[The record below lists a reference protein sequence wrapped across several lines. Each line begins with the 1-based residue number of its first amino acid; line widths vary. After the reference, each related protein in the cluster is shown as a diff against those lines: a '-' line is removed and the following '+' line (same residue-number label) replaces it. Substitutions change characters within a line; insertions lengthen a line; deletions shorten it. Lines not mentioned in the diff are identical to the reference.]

1 MQHLSINLRVH
12 EKLYLKDPLSSELGK
27 KIVQHGVAL
36 IESLG
41 FEEFTFKKL
50 GVDIQS
56 NESSIYRYFESKH
69 QLLLYLINWYW
80 SWMEYQLVFST
91 SGIADAQ
98 EKLGIAVSLLTQKW
112 PDGTLVACINAAQLQ
127 RVIIT
132 EAPKAMHTKSIDQE
146 NEDGLFGVYKRV
158 IQRVSDMVTALN
170 PNYAYPHM
178 LITTVVEGAHQM
190 RFFAD
195 HLPTITDQV
204 ADEAHLVESFY
215 RDLIQKAILDE

>member
-1 MQHLSINLRVH
+1 VH
-12 EKLYLKDPLSSELGK
+12 EKLYLKDPLSSDLGK
-27 KIVQHGVAL
+27 KIVKHGVAM

-50 GVDIQS
+50 GAEIQS

-80 SWMEYQLVFST
+80 SWMEYQIVFST
-91 SGIADAQ
+91 SSMTDAPLKLNKAIA
-98 EKLGIAVSLLTQKW
+98 LLTQKW
-112 PDGTLVACINAAQLQ
+112 PDNSLVAGINAAQLQ

-132 EAPKAMHTKSIDQE
+132 EAPKAMHTKSIDKE
-146 NEDGLFGVYKRV
+146 NEEGLFGVYKRV
-158 IQRVSDMVTALN
+158 IKRVSDMVMDIN
-170 PNYAYPHM
+170 PKYAYPHM

-204 ADEAHLVESFY
+204 DNQAPFVESFY
-215 RDLIQKAILDE
+215 QDLIQKTIIR

>member
-1 MQHLSINLRVH
+1 MQHLSINLTVH
-12 EKLYLKDPLSSELGK
+12 EKLYLKDPLSSDLGK
-27 KIVQHGVAL
+27 KIVKHGVAM

-50 GVDIQS
+50 GAEIQS

-80 SWMEYQLVFST
+80 SWMEYQIVFST
-91 SGIADAQ
+91 SSMTDAPLKLNRAIA
-98 EKLGIAVSLLTQKW
+98 LLTQKW
-112 PDGTLVACINAAQLQ
+112 PDNSLVAGINAAQLQ

-132 EAPKAMHTKSIDQE
+132 EAPKAMHTKSIDKE
-146 NEDGLFGVYKRV
+146 NEEGLFGVYKRV
-158 IQRVSDMVTALN
+158 IQRVSDMVMDIN
-170 PNYAYPHM
+170 PKYAYPHM

-204 ADEAHLVESFY
+204 DNQAPFVESFY
-215 RDLIQKAILDE
+215 QDLIQKTIIR

>member
-1 MQHLSINLRVH
+1 MQHLSINLTVH

-27 KIVQHGVAL
+27 KIVKHGVAM

-50 GVDIQS
+50 GAEIQS

-80 SWMEYQLVFST
+80 SWMEYQIVFST
-91 SGIADAQ
+91 SSMTDAPLKLNKAIA
-98 EKLGIAVSLLTQKW
+98 LLTQKW
-112 PDGTLVACINAAQLQ
+112 PDNSLVAGINAAQLQ

-132 EAPKAMHTKSIDQE
+132 EAPKAMHTKSIDKE
-146 NEDGLFGVYKRV
+146 NEEGLFGVYKRV
-158 IQRVSDMVTALN
+158 IQRVSDMVMDIN
-170 PNYAYPHM
+170 PRYAYPHM

-204 ADEAHLVESFY
+204 DNQAPFVESFY
-215 RDLIQKAILDE
+215 QDLIQKTIIR

>member
-1 MQHLSINLRVH
+1 MQHLSINLTVH
-12 EKLYLKDPLSSELGK
+12 EKLYLKDPLSSDLGK
-27 KIVQHGVAL
+27 KIVKQGVAM

-50 GVDIQS
+50 GADIQS

-80 SWMEYQLVFST
+80 SWMEYQIVFST
-91 SGIADAQ
+91 SSMTDAPLKLNRAIA
-98 EKLGIAVSLLTQKW
+98 LLTQKW
-112 PDGTLVACINAAQLQ
+112 PDNSLVAGINAAQLQ

-132 EAPKAMHTKSIDQE
+132 EAPKAMHTKSIDKE
-146 NEDGLFGVYKRV
+146 NEEGLFGVYKRV
-158 IQRVSDMVTALN
+158 IQRVSDIVMDIN
-170 PNYAYPHM
+170 PRYAYPHM

-204 ADEAHLVESFY
+204 DNQAPFVESFY
-215 RDLIQKAILDE
+215 QDLIQKTIIR

>member
-1 MQHLSINLRVH
+1 MQHLSINLTVH
-12 EKLYLKDPLSSELGK
+12 EKLYLKDPLSSDLGK
-27 KIVQHGVAL
+27 KIVKHGVAM

-50 GVDIQS
+50 GAEIQS

-80 SWMEYQLVFST
+80 SWMEYQIVFST
-91 SGIADAQ
+91 SSMTDAPLKLNKAIA
-98 EKLGIAVSLLTQKW
+98 LLTQKW
-112 PDGTLVACINAAQLQ
+112 PDNSLVAGINAAQLQ

-132 EAPKAMHTKSIDQE
+132 EAPKAMHTKSIDKE
-146 NEDGLFGVYKRV
+146 NEEGLFGVYKRV
-158 IQRVSDMVTALN
+158 IQRVSDMVMDIN
-170 PNYAYPHM
+170 PKYAYPHM

-204 ADEAHLVESFY
+204 DNQAPFVESFY
-215 RDLIQKAILDE
+215 QDLIQKTIIR

>member
-1 MQHLSINLRVH
+1 MQHLSINLTVH

-27 KIVQHGVAL
+27 KIVKHGVAM

-50 GVDIQS
+50 GAEIQS

-80 SWMEYQLVFST
+80 SWMEYQIVFST
-91 SGIADAQ
+91 SSMTDAPLKLNRAIA
-98 EKLGIAVSLLTQKW
+98 LLTQKW
-112 PDGTLVACINAAQLQ
+112 PDNSLVAGINAAQLQ

-132 EAPKAMHTKSIDQE
+132 EAPKAMHTKSIDKE
-146 NEDGLFGVYKRV
+146 NEEGLFGVYKRV
-158 IQRVSDMVTALN
+158 IQRVSDMVMDIN
-170 PNYAYPHM
+170 PRYAYPHM

-204 ADEAHLVESFY
+204 DNQAPFVESFY
-215 RDLIQKAILDE
+215 QDLIQKTIIR

>member
-1 MQHLSINLRVH
+1 MQHLSINLTVH
-12 EKLYLKDPLSSELGK
+12 EKLYLKDPLSSDLGK
-27 KIVQHGVAL
+27 KIVKHGVAM

-50 GVDIQS
+50 GAEIQS

-80 SWMEYQLVFST
+80 SWMEYQIVFST
-91 SGIADAQ
+91 SSMTDAPLKLNKAIA
-98 EKLGIAVSLLTQKW
+98 LLTQKW
-112 PDGTLVACINAAQLQ
+112 PDNSLVAGINAAQLQ

-132 EAPKAMHTKSIDQE
+132 EAPKAMHTKSIDKE
-146 NEDGLFGVYKRV
+146 NEEGLFGVYKRV
-158 IQRVSDMVTALN
+158 IKRVSDMVMDIN
-170 PNYAYPHM
+170 PKYAYPHM

-204 ADEAHLVESFY
+204 DNQAPFVESFY
-215 RDLIQKAILDE
+215 QDLIQKTIIR

>member
-1 MQHLSINLRVH
+1 M
-12 EKLYLKDPLSSELGK
+12 
-27 KIVQHGVAL
+27 

-50 GVDIQS
+50 GAEIQS

-80 SWMEYQLVFST
+80 SWMEYQIVFST
-91 SGIADAQ
+91 SSMTDAPLKLNKAIA
-98 EKLGIAVSLLTQKW
+98 LLTQKW
-112 PDGTLVACINAAQLQ
+112 PDNSLVAGINAAQLQ

-132 EAPKAMHTKSIDQE
+132 EAPKAMHTKSIDKE
-146 NEDGLFGVYKRV
+146 NEEGLFGVYKRV
-158 IQRVSDMVTALN
+158 IQRVSDMVMDIN
-170 PNYAYPHM
+170 PKYAYPHM

-204 ADEAHLVESFY
+204 DNQAPFVESFY
-215 RDLIQKAILDE
+215 QDLIQKTIIR

>member
-1 MQHLSINLRVH
+1 MQHLSINLTVH

-27 KIVQHGVAL
+27 KIVKHGVAM

-50 GVDIQS
+50 GAEIQS

-80 SWMEYQLVFST
+80 SWMEYQIVFST
-91 SGIADAQ
+91 SSMTDAPLKLNTAIA
-98 EKLGIAVSLLTQKW
+98 LLTQKW
-112 PDGTLVACINAAQLQ
+112 PDNSLVAGINAAQLQ

-132 EAPKAMHTKSIDQE
+132 EAPKAMHTKSIDKE
-146 NEDGLFGVYKRV
+146 NEEGLFGVYKRV
-158 IQRVSDMVTALN
+158 IQRVSDMVMDIN
-170 PNYAYPHM
+170 PKYAYPHM
-178 LITTVVEGAHQM
+178 LITTVVEGSHQM

-204 ADEAHLVESFY
+204 DNQAPFVESFY
-215 RDLIQKAILDE
+215 QDLIQKTIIR

>member
-1 MQHLSINLRVH
+1 MQHLSINLTVH
-12 EKLYLKDPLSSELGK
+12 EKLYLKDPLSSDLGK
-27 KIVQHGVAL
+27 KIVKHGVAM

-50 GVDIQS
+50 GAEIQS

-80 SWMEYQLVFST
+80 SWMEYQIVFST
-91 SGIADAQ
+91 SSMTDAPLKLNRAIA
-98 EKLGIAVSLLTQKW
+98 LLTQKW
-112 PDGTLVACINAAQLQ
+112 PDNSLVAGINAAQLQ

-132 EAPKAMHTKSIDQE
+132 EAPKAMHTKSIDKE
-146 NEDGLFGVYKRV
+146 NEEGLFGVYKRV
-158 IQRVSDMVTALN
+158 IQRVSDMVMDIN
-170 PNYAYPHM
+170 PRYAYPHM

-204 ADEAHLVESFY
+204 DNQAPFVESFY
-215 RDLIQKAILDE
+215 QDLIQKTIIR

>member
-1 MQHLSINLRVH
+1 MQHLSINLTVH
-12 EKLYLKDPLSSELGK
+12 EKLYLKDPLSSDLGK
-27 KIVQHGVAL
+27 KIVKHGVAM

-50 GVDIQS
+50 GAEIQS

-80 SWMEYQLVFST
+80 SWMEYQIVFST
-91 SGIADAQ
+91 SSMTDAPLKLNTAIA
-98 EKLGIAVSLLTQKW
+98 LLTQKW
-112 PDGTLVACINAAQLQ
+112 PDNSLVAGINAAQLQ

-132 EAPKAMHTKSIDQE
+132 EAPKAMHTKSIDKE
-146 NEDGLFGVYKRV
+146 NEEGLFGVYKRV
-158 IQRVSDMVTALN
+158 IQRVSDMVMDIN
-170 PNYAYPHM
+170 PKYAYPHM

-204 ADEAHLVESFY
+204 DNQAPFVESFY
-215 RDLIQKAILDE
+215 QDLIQKTIIR

>member
-1 MQHLSINLRVH
+1 MQHLSINLTVH
-12 EKLYLKDPLSSELGK
+12 EKLYLKDPLSSDLGK
-27 KIVQHGVAL
+27 KIVKQGVAM

-50 GVDIQS
+50 GADIQS

-80 SWMEYQLVFST
+80 SWMEYQIVFST
-91 SGIADAQ
+91 SSMTDAPLKLNKAIA
-98 EKLGIAVSLLTQKW
+98 LLTQKW
-112 PDGTLVACINAAQLQ
+112 PDNSLVAGINAAQLQ

-132 EAPKAMHTKSIDQE
+132 EAPKAMHTKSIDKE
-146 NEDGLFGVYKRV
+146 NEEGLFGVYKRV
-158 IQRVSDMVTALN
+158 IQRVSDIVMDIN
-170 PNYAYPHM
+170 PRYAYPHM

-204 ADEAHLVESFY
+204 DNQAPFVESFY
-215 RDLIQKAILDE
+215 QDLIQKTIIR

>member
-1 MQHLSINLRVH
+1 MQHLSINLTVH
-12 EKLYLKDPLSSELGK
+12 EKLYLKDPLSSDLGK
-27 KIVQHGVAL
+27 KIVKHGVAM

-50 GVDIQS
+50 GAEIQS

-80 SWMEYQLVFST
+80 SWMEYQIVFST
-91 SGIADAQ
+91 SSMTDAPLKLNKAIA
-98 EKLGIAVSLLTQKW
+98 LLTQKW
-112 PDGTLVACINAAQLQ
+112 PDNSLVAGINAAQLQ

-132 EAPKAMHTKSIDQE
+132 EAPKAMHTKSIDKE
-146 NEDGLFGVYKRV
+146 NEEGLFGVYKRV
-158 IQRVSDMVTALN
+158 IQRVSDMVMDIN
-170 PNYAYPHM
+170 PRYAYPHM

-204 ADEAHLVESFY
+204 DNQAPFVESFY
-215 RDLIQKAILDE
+215 QDLIQKTIIR

>member
-1 MQHLSINLRVH
+1 MQHLSINLTVH

-27 KIVQHGVAL
+27 KIVKHGVAM

-50 GVDIQS
+50 GADIQS

-69 QLLLYLINWYW
+69 QLLLYLINWYC
-80 SWMEYQLVFST
+80 SWMEYKLVFST
-91 SGIADAQ
+91 SSMTDAQ
-98 EKLGIAVSLLTQKW
+98 VKLNKAVALLTQKW
-112 PDGTLVACINAAQLQ
+112 PDNSLVAGINAAQLQ

-132 EAPKAMHTKSIDQE
+132 EAPKAMHTKSIDKE
-146 NEDGLFGVYKRV
+146 NEEGLFGVYKRV
-158 IQRVSDMVTALN
+158 IQRVSDMVIDVY
-170 PNYAYPHM
+170 PRYAYPHM

-204 ADEAHLVESFY
+204 ENQAQFVESFY
-215 RDLIQKAILDE
+215 QDLIQKTIIQ

>member
-1 MQHLSINLRVH
+1 MQHLSINLTVH

-27 KIVQHGVAL
+27 KIVKHGVAM

-50 GVDIQS
+50 GAEIQS

-80 SWMEYQLVFST
+80 SWMEYQIVFST
-91 SGIADAQ
+91 SSMTDAPLKLNRAIA
-98 EKLGIAVSLLTQKW
+98 LLTQKW
-112 PDGTLVACINAAQLQ
+112 PDNSLVAGINAAQLQ

-132 EAPKAMHTKSIDQE
+132 EAPKAMHTKSIDKE
-146 NEDGLFGVYKRV
+146 NEEGLFGVYKRV
-158 IQRVSDMVTALN
+158 IQRVSDMVMDIN
-170 PNYAYPHM
+170 PKYAYPHM

-204 ADEAHLVESFY
+204 DNQAPFVESFY
-215 RDLIQKAILDE
+215 QDLIQKTIIR

>member
-1 MQHLSINLRVH
+1 MQHLSINLTVH

-27 KIVQHGVAL
+27 KIVKHGVAM

-50 GVDIQS
+50 GAEIQS

-80 SWMEYQLVFST
+80 SWMEYQIVFST
-91 SGIADAQ
+91 SSMTDAPLKLNKAIA
-98 EKLGIAVSLLTQKW
+98 LLTQKW
-112 PDGTLVACINAAQLQ
+112 PDNSLVAGINAAQLQ

-132 EAPKAMHTKSIDQE
+132 EAPKAMHTKSIDKE
-146 NEDGLFGVYKRV
+146 NEEGLFGVYKRV
-158 IQRVSDMVTALN
+158 IQRVSDMVMDIN
-170 PNYAYPHM
+170 PKYAYPHM

-204 ADEAHLVESFY
+204 DNQAPFVESFY
-215 RDLIQKAILDE
+215 QDLIQKTIIR

>member
-1 MQHLSINLRVH
+1 MQKR
-12 EKLYLKDPLSSELGK
+12 E
-27 KIVQHGVAL
+27 KIVDL
-36 IESLG
+36 
-41 FEEFTFKKL
+41 
-50 GVDIQS
+50 IQS
-56 NESSIYRYFESKH
+56 V
-69 QLLLYLINWYW
+69 QLDREVTVMGWIRSFRNDRFIALNDG
-80 SWMEYQLVFST
+80 ST
-91 SGIADAQ
+91 I
-98 EKLGIAVSLLTQKW
+98 K
-112 PDGTLVACINAAQLQ
+112 TLQV
-127 RVIIT
+127 V
-132 EAPKAMHTKSIDQE
+132 IDQE

-215 RDLIQKAILDE
+215 RDLIQKAITR

>member
-1 MQHLSINLRVH
+1 MQHLSINLTVH

-27 KIVQHGVAL
+27 KIVKHGVAM

-50 GVDIQS
+50 GADIQS

-91 SGIADAQ
+91 SSMTDAQ
-98 EKLGIAVSLLTQKW
+98 VKLNKAVALLTQKW
-112 PDGTLVACINAAQLQ
+112 PDNSLVAGINAAQLQ

-132 EAPKAMHTKSIDQE
+132 EAPKAMHTKSIDKE
-146 NEDGLFGVYKRV
+146 NEEGLFGVYKRV
-158 IQRVSDMVTALN
+158 IQRVSDMVIDVN
-170 PNYAYPHM
+170 PRYAYPHM

-204 ADEAHLVESFY
+204 ENQAQFVESFY
-215 RDLIQKAILDE
+215 QDLIQKTIIQ

>member
-1 MQHLSINLRVH
+1 VH
-12 EKLYLKDPLSSELGK
+12 EKLYLKDPLSSDLGK
-27 KIVQHGVAL
+27 KIVKHGVAM

-50 GVDIQS
+50 GAEIQS

-80 SWMEYQLVFST
+80 SWMEYQIVFST
-91 SGIADAQ
+91 SSMTDAPLKLNKAIA
-98 EKLGIAVSLLTQKW
+98 LLTQKW
-112 PDGTLVACINAAQLQ
+112 PDNSLVAGINAAQLQ

-132 EAPKAMHTKSIDQE
+132 VAPKAMHTKSIDKE
-146 NEDGLFGVYKRV
+146 NEEGLFGVYKRV
-158 IQRVSDMVTALN
+158 IQRVSDMVMDIN
-170 PNYAYPHM
+170 PKYAYPHM

-204 ADEAHLVESFY
+204 DNQAPFVESFY
-215 RDLIQKAILDE
+215 QDLIQKTIIR

>member
-1 MQHLSINLRVH
+1 MQHLSINLTVH

-27 KIVQHGVAL
+27 KIVKHGVAM

-50 GVDIQS
+50 GAEIQS

-91 SGIADAQ
+91 SSMSDAQ
-98 EKLGIAVSLLTQKW
+98 VKLAKAIAILTQKW
-112 PDGTLVACINAAQLQ
+112 PDNSLVAGINAAQLQ

-132 EAPKAMHTKSIDQE
+132 ESPKAMHTKSIDKE
-146 NEDGLFGVYKRV
+146 NEEGLFGVYKRV
-158 IQRVSDMVTALN
+158 IQRVSDMVIDLN
-170 PNYAYPHM
+170 PKYAYPHM

-204 ADEAHLVESFY
+204 ENQAQLVELFY
-215 RDLIQKAILDE
+215 QDLIQKTII

>member
-1 MQHLSINLRVH
+1 MQHLSINLTVH
-12 EKLYLKDPLSSELGK
+12 EKLYLKDPLSSDLGK
-27 KIVQHGVAL
+27 KIVKHGVAM

-50 GVDIQS
+50 GAEIQS

-80 SWMEYQLVFST
+80 SWMEYQIVFST
-91 SGIADAQ
+91 SSMTDASLKLNRAIA
-98 EKLGIAVSLLTQKW
+98 LLTQKW
-112 PDGTLVACINAAQLQ
+112 PDNSLVAGINAAQLQ

-132 EAPKAMHTKSIDQE
+132 EAPKAMHTKSIDKE
-146 NEDGLFGVYKRV
+146 NEEGLFGVYKRV
-158 IQRVSDMVTALN
+158 IQRVSDMVMDIN
-170 PNYAYPHM
+170 PKYAYPHM

-204 ADEAHLVESFY
+204 DNQAPFVESFY
-215 RDLIQKAILDE
+215 QDLIQKTIIR

>member
-1 MQHLSINLRVH
+1 VH
-12 EKLYLKDPLSSELGK
+12 EKLYLKDPLSSDLGK
-27 KIVQHGVAL
+27 KIVKHGVAM

-50 GVDIQS
+50 GAEIQS

-80 SWMEYQLVFST
+80 SWMEYQIVFST
-91 SGIADAQ
+91 SSMTDAPLKLNKAIA
-98 EKLGIAVSLLTQKW
+98 LLTQKW
-112 PDGTLVACINAAQLQ
+112 PDNSLVAGINAAQLQ

-132 EAPKAMHTKSIDQE
+132 EAPKAMHTKSIDKE
-146 NEDGLFGVYKRV
+146 NEEGLFGVYKRV
-158 IQRVSDMVTALN
+158 IQRVSDMVMDIN
-170 PNYAYPHM
+170 PKYAYPHM

-204 ADEAHLVESFY
+204 DNQAPFVESFY
-215 RDLIQKAILDE
+215 QDLIQKTIIR

>member
-1 MQHLSINLRVH
+1 MQHLSINLTVH

-27 KIVQHGVAL
+27 KIVKHGVAM

-50 GVDIQS
+50 GADIQS

-69 QLLLYLINWYW
+69 QLLLYAINWYW

-91 SGIADAQ
+91 SSMTDAQ
-98 EKLGIAVSLLTQKW
+98 VKLNTAVALLTQKW
-112 PDGTLVACINAAQLQ
+112 PDNSLVAGINAAQLQ

-132 EAPKAMHTKSIDQE
+132 EAPKAMHTKSIDKE
-146 NEDGLFGVYKRV
+146 NEEGLFGVYKRV
-158 IQRVSDMVTALN
+158 IQRVSDMVIDVN
-170 PNYAYPHM
+170 PSYAYPHM

-204 ADEAHLVESFY
+204 ENQTQFVESFY
-215 RDLIQKAILDE
+215 QDLIQKTIIG